1 MLQDVVLL
9 RKNPAD
15 LRAKYAGVLAPAQ
28 QQELEAGLR
37 ELWRN
42 IVRQGVKGQLDI
54 TRVQAPFIQ
63 RFYSN
68 VLDHNDNAG
77 HRFGDQLS
85 DAEKRALIAFLA
97 TL

>member
-1 MLQDVVLL
+1 MR
-9 RKNPAD
+9 RKPED
-15 LRAKYAGVLAPAQ
+15 LRAKYAGILTPAQ
-28 QQELEAGLR
+28 QQDLEAGLR

-42 IVRQGVKGQLDI
+42 ILRQGVKGQLDI
-54 TRVQAPFIQ
+54 TKVQGPFIQ

-68 VLDHNDNAG
+68 VLDHDDNGG